1 MNRLCRPIALAQA
14 QRHRPLLPGLVLTC
28 GLVGWAPW
36 HAQASTTPS
45 QPTPAQAMTV
55 DRVDLAA
62 APLVLL
68 GEVHDHPQQHAMR
81 AEAFATLLAR
91 GARPALVLEQFDAH
105 RQGEIDRLR
114 AQPGGVDAA
123 ALIAQVGGPGWHW
136 PHYRP
141 FIELALRHD
150 LPIVAANVGR
160 DAARAVMRDGLAAHG
175 YDAQVPEDLLA
186 TFTGLIE
193 RSHCGMIGTAVARR
207 MALAQVARDQS
218 MARALESQSARGA
231 VLLAGNVHVRTDI
244 GVPHWLTP
252 EVRARSVAIGVVEQG
267 DATTAFDQRVVTPP
281 HPRADPCAD
290 LRAPAA
296 RPTENPR

>member
-1 MNRLCRPIALAQA
+1 MNRRCPPISLTL
-14 QRHRPLLPGLVLTC
+14 RRSPLLAGLVLAFC
-28 GLVGWAPW
+28 LGGCAPW
-36 HAQASTTPS
+36 HADASTTPS

-55 DRVDLAA
+55 DRIDLDAT
-62 APLVLL
+62 PLVLL

-81 AEAFATLLAR
+81 VEAFAELLAR
-91 GARPALVLEQFDAH
+91 GARPALVLEQLDAH

-114 AQPGGVDAA
+114 AQPGGIDAG

-136 PHYRP
+136 PFYKP
-141 FIELALRHD
+141 FIELALRQD

-175 YDAQVPEDLLA
+175 FDAQVPEDLLA
-186 TFTGLIE
+186 TLAGMIE
-193 RSHCGMIGTAVARR
+193 RSHCGLIGAPLAQR

-218 MARALESQSARGA
+218 MARALRAHQTRGA

-252 EVRARSVAIGVVEQG
+252 DVRARSVAIGVVEQG
-267 DATTAFDQRVVTPP
+267 DATTTFDRRVVTPP
-281 HPRADPCAD
+281 HPRSDPCAD
-290 LRAPAA
+290 LRAPTA
-296 RPTENPR
+296 RPTESPR